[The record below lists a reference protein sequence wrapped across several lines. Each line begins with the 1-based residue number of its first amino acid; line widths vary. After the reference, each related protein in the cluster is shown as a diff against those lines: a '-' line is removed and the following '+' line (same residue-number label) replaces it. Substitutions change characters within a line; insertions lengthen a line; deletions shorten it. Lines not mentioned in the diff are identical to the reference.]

1 MGTGLL
7 IGSNKQQPISATKT
21 VETRDLAPAFSAITR
36 RGPWSHS
43 TGAGDSQAHGFAI
56 YENSPGCV
64 VVFMS
69 QEKADYWL
77 NKGQMAKSL
86 GISVQAFDKWG
97 VAPISRSSREAFYDV
112 RSVLDNRLAH
122 AQPKH
127 NDDDEDDNG
136 LEYERY
142 RLTRAQA
149 DNMELKNEIAK
160 GKTAPIE
167 IIQIVLS
174 KVAGEAAGEID
185 SIPLNV
191 RRKHPQLDNQIIED
205 IKRHCVKAQNAVSRA
220 DEVLDETLNDYLANL
235 DAN

>member
-1 MGTGLL
+1 M
-7 IGSNKQQPISATKT
+7 STKKP
-21 VETRDLAPAFSAITR
+21 AP
-36 RGPWSHS
+36 H
-43 TGAGDSQAHGFAI
+43 
-56 YENSPGCV
+56 
-64 VVFMS
+64 
-69 QEKADYWL
+69 WL

-86 GISVQAFDKWG
+86 GISVQAFDKWD
-97 VAPISRSSREAFYDV
+97 VAPVERIGREAFYDV

-122 AQPKH
+122 AQPAQ
-127 NDDDEDDNG
+127 DDEPPEEGSID
-136 LEYERY
+136 YERY
-142 RLTRAQA
+142 RLTKAQA

-167 IIQIVLS
+167 IIQMVLS

-235 DAN
+235 DSA